1 MNRSSVFV
9 ALAVVAGLMAG
20 GARAAADPGAEPVD
34 RGDDLDEL
42 VEPAPP
48 TRASYE
54 RDRATSSSHLVPV
67 LEILGI
73 EVTANLVS
81 RAAGQAWADVSLS
94 TMRTNLTR
102 EWVYDDDVFS
112 VNQLAHPYGGALLFD
127 AARSS
132 GHGFWTSAAYG
143 FAGSLAWETLAE
155 NEPPSINDQLTTS
168 IAGAILGEA
177 LHRWGHAV
185 QWGGG
190 RDPGVGRQ
198 VLSALIDPMGAAN
211 RGVFGERWRRTPPPR
226 LHAFLGAGVNRA
238 FSGADSGVFHGELA
252 VTHGLASDRRFVPK
266 APFHHFELRG
276 QLDAGGAAPTGYLDA
291 RGLVVGDAVGGAE
304 GPRALWGL
312 YATYDYWDAQAVRSS
327 AIGVGAGATLHVPV
341 GDDSFVDATGVLA
354 VVPWGAAGG
363 TGDVE
368 HQRDYQHGPGATQQ
382 VELRFGKRGV
392 GAVRLSG
399 RAIEVYGDL
408 IGDGNEAVLV
418 TSGGVMAALS
428 DHHAIGVDVVY
439 SAHHA
444 SVTDAAMSAFD
455 QAAQVRVMYAITSGD
470 DFGADVGR

>member
-1 MNRSSVFV
+1 M
-9 ALAVVAGLMAG
+9 
-20 GARAAADPGAEPVD
+20 
-34 RGDDLDEL
+34 
-42 VEPAPP
+42 
-48 TRASYE
+48 
-54 RDRATSSSHLVPV
+54 
-67 LEILGI
+67 
-73 EVTANLVS
+73 
-81 RAAGQAWADVSLS
+81 
-94 TMRTNLTR
+94 
-102 EWVYDDDVFS
+102 
-112 VNQLAHPYGGALLFD
+112 
-127 AARSS
+127 
-132 GHGFWTSAAYG
+132 
-143 FAGSLAWETLAE
+143 
-155 NEPPSINDQLTTS
+155 
-168 IAGAILGEA
+168 
-177 LHRWGHAV
+177 
-185 QWGGG
+185 
-190 RDPGVGRQ
+190 
-198 VLSALIDPMGAAN
+198 
-211 RGVFGERWRRTPPPR
+211 
-226 LHAFLGAGVNRA
+226 
-238 FSGADSGVFHGELA
+238 
-252 VTHGLASDRRFVPK
+252 
-266 APFHHFELRG
+266 
-276 QLDAGGAAPTGYLDA
+276 
-291 RGLVVGDAVGGAE
+291 
-304 GPRALWGL
+304 
-312 YATYDYWDAQAVRSS
+312 RSS